1 MAEIFEKKNLQY
13 LEFNNK
19 ISQISTISIWTSTV
33 QWNKEP
39 FSTRNPRHLSPSP
52 TSMNTWPP
60 VELEALLKT
69 LISQGKQYFT
79 SQVVNA
85 LYQMDRIKYK
95 QVGDRRIQLKK
106 IYEKVTFQG
115 RSRMTEFV
123 IKPPHDIEQLP
134 IYSYRIDYTHVSIKM
149 AAYHGSI
156 PLMIP
161 WYNQIAALSMKNWKS
176 RQFMKDRQL
185 I

>member
-1 MAEIFEKKNLQY
+1 MD
-13 LEFNNK
+13 
-19 ISQISTISIWTSTV
+19 
-33 QWNKEP
+33 
-39 FSTRNPRHLSPSP
+39 
-52 TSMNTWPP
+52 TWPP

-79 SQVVNA
+79 SQVVNS

-149 AAYHGSI
+149 PANHGSI
-156 PLMIP
+156 RLMIP
-161 WYNQIAALSMKNWKS
+161 
-176 RQFMKDRQL
+176 
-185 I
+185 